1 MGQKMIN
8 VLIVNWNSHD
18 DLNNLLD
25 SISKSKN
32 ISFRVIVID
41 NNSEDIKKLR
51 KIYNY
56 FQSKFDIFLIENN
69 QNLGYA
75 VGNNIGYRYLETH
88 SLSGDVLIIN
98 PDVLLLDDTI
108 YEMSLAKRN
117 HNAGAAMVRTFSACN
132 EHLYDFIKLNGLMQR
147 DMATNEKII
156 ETDYAAGSCL
166 LLDRGVINQLGL
178 FNDKLFMYWEEVD
191 LCFRIREID
200 RRIIST
206 TKTSIKRKANDSSR
220 NHNAIFFSIR
230 NSFFIYSRYDFISLN
245 NFSKYLIYNFVLVA
259 FKALKFRD
267 YRYFQF
273 FFKGIKEG
281 YSKFYSLGKSSE
293 T

>member
-1 MGQKMIN
+1 MIN
-8 VLIVNWNSHD
+8 ILIVNWNSHD

-25 SISKSKN
+25 SISKSKS

-41 NNSEDIKKLR
+41 NNSEDVKRLR

-88 SLSGDVLIIN
+88 SLSGDVLVIN
-98 PDVLLLDDTI
+98 PDVLLSDDTI
-108 YEMSLAKRN
+108 YEMSLAKRT
-117 HNAGAAMVRTFSACN
+117 HNAGAAMVRTFSTCN
-132 EHLYDFIKLNGLMQR
+132 QHLYDFIKLNGLMTR
-147 DMATNEKII
+147 HMATNEEVV

-191 LCFRIREID
+191 LCFRIRGID

-220 NHNAIFFSIR
+220 NLNAIFFSIR
-230 NSFFIYSRYDFISLN
+230 NSFYIYSRYDLISLN
-245 NFSKYLIYNFVLVA
+245 NFLRYLIYNLILVA
-259 FKALKFRD
+259 YKALKFRD
-267 YRYFQF
+267 YRYFQS
-273 FFKGIKEG
+273 FFKGVKEG
-281 YSKFYSLGKSSE
+281 YSKFYPFGKSSD